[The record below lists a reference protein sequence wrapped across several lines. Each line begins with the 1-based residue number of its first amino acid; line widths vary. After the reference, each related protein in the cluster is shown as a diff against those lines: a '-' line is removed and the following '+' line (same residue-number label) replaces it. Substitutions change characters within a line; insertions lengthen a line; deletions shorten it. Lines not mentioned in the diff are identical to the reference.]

1 MSYVRSARIE
11 DRASCIAIARM
22 YHDTRTFAAPWY
34 SGEENFLESDNCWV
48 LEENDDVS
56 GFYFARFLKRDHVV
70 SLDYIAVALPGL
82 GLGVYL
88 LDHLKLRV
96 RRSGSHEVIRTKV
109 GQRSRNFWI
118 RNRFEL
124 DDDRGTWST

>member
-1 MSYVRSARIE
+1 MSYVRPAKME

-48 LEENDDVS
+48 IEEGDDVA
-56 GFYFARFLKRDHVV
+56 GFYFARFLKRDWHVT
-70 SLDYIAVALPGL
+70 LDYIAVALPGI
-82 GLGVYL
+82 GWGVVL
-88 LDHLKLRV
+88 LEHLKTRV
-96 RRSGSHEVIRTKV
+96 RRSGTHQAIKSKV

-118 RNRFEL
+118 RNHFEL
-124 DDDRGTWST
+124 DEDRGVWST